1 MEIDWL
7 QQHSFP
13 QNLHDVNVH
22 TITEHIVLFVKK
34 NLILNWQ
41 VNVRMYHQL
50 DRRGNKKMQASQD
63 IKTFCEGK
71 TDPLSLEV
79 SSKIQYAKC
88 PQAEEAKYHRDCMQR
103 LLSGRSVGE
112 SNFDRRNFLEAK
124 NTLKDFV
131 NSTKQQPMNH
141 LQLQSLMYRNG

>member
-1 MEIDWL
+1 MRSILTSEKYLGTNWL

-13 QNLHDVNVH
+13 QNLHQVNVH

-63 IKTFCEGK
+63 IKNILRGE
-71 TDPLSLEV
+71 D
-79 SSKIQYAKC
+79 
-88 PQAEEAKYHRDCMQR
+88 
-103 LLSGRSVGE
+103 RSTV
-112 SNFDRRNFLEAK
+112 
-124 NTLKDFV
+124 T
-131 NSTKQQPMNH
+131 
-141 LQLQSLMYRNG
+141 

>member
-1 MEIDWL
+1 MVEFQRRKLWKHWKVFHEHAKIRPIICWRICHPSVLFGWKTHVMRSILTSEKYLGTNWL

-13 QNLHDVNVH
+13 QNLHQVNVH

-63 IKTFCEGK
+63 IKNILRGE
-71 TDPLSLEV
+71 D
-79 SSKIQYAKC
+79 
-88 PQAEEAKYHRDCMQR
+88 
-103 LLSGRSVGE
+103 RSTVTWGI
-112 SNFDRRNFLEAK
+112 F
-124 NTLKDFV
+124 KD
-131 NSTKQQPMNH
+131 SIC
-141 LQLQSLMYRNG
+141 